1 MQAKLLV
8 RDSGTSNFWTENLDR
23 VPWALDG
30 QLKLEIRFFLVSTTA
45 YACQDLLR
53 RLHFDLIYTVSQKKS
68 STSYFAEY
76 FRAGLT
82 DCKNV
87 NGYRVRDNQ

>member
-53 RLHFDLIYTVSQKKS
+53 RLHFDLIYTVSQKKVAHH
-68 STSYFAEY
+68 TLLNIFAQ
-76 FRAGLT
+76 G
-82 DCKNV
+82 
-87 NGYRVRDNQ
+87 

>member
-1 MQAKLLV
+1 MRHYLCINAIIIIIIV
-8 RDSGTSNFWTENLDR
+8 VINNE
-23 VPWALDG
+23 VPFPYKA
-30 QLKLEIRFFLVSTTA
+30 EI
-45 YACQDLLR
+45 
-53 RLHFDLIYTVSQKKS
+53 HFVDIDIIYTPCLKKS

-82 DCKNV
+82 DCKNF

>member
-1 MQAKLLV
+1 MDQYRIESPNATL
-8 RDSGTSNFWTENLDR
+8 NFKCTRLETIQRYCIVNVHR
-23 VPWALDG
+23 VS
-30 QLKLEIRFFLVSTTA
+30 E
-45 YACQDLLR
+45 
-53 RLHFDLIYTVSQKKS
+53 KS

-82 DCKNV
+82 DCKNF